1 MKTKTTIDAD
11 TASRLQAM
19 VNELGKPLTADAAS
33 IRRLHDI
40 AKELHDIATEI
51 KTLADSLGRHKLV
64 DFADVWPESLD
75 PKEEQRMLLPLY
87 LGMTPQDEKLVI
99 DLARM
104 PHLLI
109 GGASGQG
116 KSNLLNCII
125 SGLARLLPPEQ
136 LRFFLFDP
144 KYVEFT
150 HFLNLPHL
158 AFQVINDGAKCVRAL
173 NWLENEMEERLKT
186 FSNVKC
192 SNIEKYRAGGNQMP
206 YIVVVI
212 DEIADLM
219 MEYGKEVES
228 LVGRITAFGRAVGIH
243 FVMATQ
249 VADQKVLTESLCRS
263 FITRIAF
270 KTRNQS
276 ESQLII
282 DAPDADILC
291 GRGDMFVS
299 QPGGSLVRTQCA
311 YLSSEEE
318 ARIGDEI
325 GKRYPHVNAITS
337 FSDI

>member
-1 MKTKTTIDAD
+1 MRTNNTIDAD
-11 TASRLQAM
+11 T
-19 VNELGKPLTADAAS
+19 
-33 IRRLHDI
+33 IRRLHSI
-40 AKELHDIATEI
+40 AKELVS
-51 KTLADSLGRHKLV
+51 LADSLGRHELV
-64 DFADVWPESLD
+64 YFADVWPESLD
-75 PKEEQRMLLPLY
+75 PKDEQRMLLPIY

-116 KSNLLNCII
+116 KSNLLNCMI

-150 HFLNLPHL
+150 HFLNLPHF

-206 YIVVVI
+206 YIVVVM

-219 MEYGKEVES
+219 MEYGK
-228 LVGRITAFGRAVGIH
+228 
-243 FVMATQ
+243 
-249 VADQKVLTESLCRS
+249 
-263 FITRIAF
+263 
-270 KTRNQS
+270 
-276 ESQLII
+276 
-282 DAPDADILC
+282 
-291 GRGDMFVS
+291 
-299 QPGGSLVRTQCA
+299 GG
-311 YLSSEEE
+311 
-318 ARIGDEI
+318 
-325 GKRYPHVNAITS
+325 
-337 FSDI
+337 

>member
-11 TASRLQAM
+11 TTSRLQAM
-19 VNELGKPLTADAAS
+19 ANELGKPFTADAAS
-33 IRRLHDI
+33 IRRLHAI
-40 AKELHDIATEI
+40 AKEI
-51 KTLADSLGRHKLV
+51 KTLADSLGRHELV
-64 DFADVWPESLD
+64 YFADVWPKALD
-75 PKEEQRMLLPLY
+75 PKEEQRMLLPIY

-99 DLARM
+99 DLTRM

-109 GGASGQG
+109 GGASGGG
-116 KSNLLNCII
+116 KSNLLDCIV

-136 LRFFLFDP
+136 LRFLLFDP

-158 AFQVINDGAKCVRAL
+158 AFPVINDGAKCVRAL
-173 NWLENEMEERLKT
+173 NWLNNEMFERLKA
-186 FSNVKC
+186 FNRVQC
-192 SNIEKYRAGGNQMP
+192 MNIEKYRAAGNQMP
-206 YIVVVI
+206 YIVVVM

-228 LVGRITAFGRAVGIH
+228 LVGRLTAFGSTAGIH
-243 FVMATQ
+243 FVIATQ
-249 VADQKVLTESLCRS
+249 VADQKVLTASLCKS
-263 FITRIAF
+263 FTMRIAF

-291 GRGDMFVS
+291 GRGDMFVTH
-299 QPGGSLVRTQCA
+299 PGGSLVRAQCA
-311 YLSSEEE
+311 YLSPEEE

-325 GKRYPHVNAITS
+325 GKRYPPAGMWFANSGA
-337 FSDI
+337 

>member
-1 MKTKTTIDAD
+1 MRNNNTIDAD
-11 TASRLQAM
+11 T
-19 VNELGKPLTADAAS
+19 
-33 IRRLHDI
+33 IRRLHSI
-40 AKELHDIATEI
+40 AKELGSLADSLGS
-51 KTLADSLGRHKLV
+51 LADSLGRHELV
-64 DFADVWPESLD
+64 YFADVWPESLD
-75 PKEEQRMLLPLY
+75 PKDEQRMLLPIY

-104 PHLLI
+104 PDLLI

-116 KSNLLNCII
+116 KSNLLNCIV
-125 SGLARLLPPEQ
+125 SGLARLLPPEK

-144 KYVEFT
+144 KYVEFA

-158 AFQVINDGAKCVRAL
+158 AFPVINDGAKCVRAL

-299 QPGGSLVRTQCA
+299 QPGRVLVRAQCA
-311 YLSSEEE
+311 YLSSEAE

>member
-1 MKTKTTIDAD
+1 MRTNITVD
-11 TASRLQAM
+11 TD
-19 VNELGKPLTADAAS
+19 T
-33 IRRLHDI
+33 IRRLHSI
-40 AKELHDIATEI
+40 VKELAS
-51 KTLADSLGRHKLV
+51 LADLLGRHERV
-64 DFADVWPESLD
+64 EFADVWPKTLD
-75 PKEEQRMLLPLY
+75 PNESQRMRLPLY

-99 DLARM
+99 DLALM

-125 SGLARLLPPEQ
+125 SGLARLLPPER

-144 KYVEFT
+144 KYVEFA
-150 HFLNLPHL
+150 HFVNLPHL

-173 NWLENEMEERLKT
+173 NWLENEVDERLKA
-186 FSNVKC
+186 FGSVKC
-192 SNIEKYRAGGNQMP
+192 SNIEKYHAGGNQMP
-206 YIVVVI
+206 YIVVVM

-219 MEYGKEVES
+219 MEYGKEIEPIVER
-228 LVGRITAFGRAVGIH
+228 LTAFGRAAGIH

-249 VADQKVLTESLCRS
+249 VADQKVLTASLRRS

-318 ARIGDEI
+318 AWIGDEI

>member
-1 MKTKTTIDAD
+1 
-11 TASRLQAM
+11 
-19 VNELGKPLTADAAS
+19 
-33 IRRLHDI
+33 
-40 AKELHDIATEI
+40 
-51 KTLADSLGRHKLV
+51 
-64 DFADVWPESLD
+64 
-75 PKEEQRMLLPLY
+75 MLLPLY
-87 LGMTPQDEKLVI
+87 LGMTLQDEKLVI

-104 PHLLI
+104 QHLLI
-109 GGASGQG
+109 GGASGRG
-116 KSNLLNCII
+116 KSNLLNCIV
-125 SGLARLLPPEQ
+125 SGLARLLPPEK

-144 KYVEFT
+144 KYVEFA

-158 AFQVINDGAKCVRAL
+158 AFQVLNDGAKCVRAL
-173 NWLENEMEERLKT
+173 NWLNNEMFERLKA
-186 FSNVKC
+186 FNRVQC
-192 SNIEKYRAGGNQMP
+192 MNIEKYRAAGNQMP
-206 YIVVVI
+206 YIVVVM

-219 MEYGKEVES
+219 MEYGKEVEA
-228 LVGRITAFGRAVGIH
+228 LVGRLTAFGSTAGIH
-243 FVMATQ
+243 FVIATQ
-249 VADQKVLTESLCRS
+249 VADQKVLTASLCKS
-263 FITRIAF
+263 FTMRIAF

-299 QPGGSLVRTQCA
+299 QPGRALVRAQCA